1 MALSGQRTDAERRAI
16 SGDDGFIIL
25 DWGDRLNE
33 NRPLILAALDL
44 STAELAL
51 KLEPFGRCV
60 GLLNPLQRGFFPG
73 GIRALLNRAQAT
85 HVKWIDTPSTD
96 RLMPRDLLSYLEPAL
111 KRLHLGS
118 ADRTQSPSVSPT
130 LGAGSRTAL
139 SVAMIGHVGNSVLV
153 RGGLEV
159 LLDEVAAALGRRGI
173 HVLRRLDEASA
184 TPDLFHF
191 VGAFYGLSGAWEA
204 AAGFPRVLF
213 PVLLQSDQAL
223 AWWRRFADRARS
235 RLPWSLLRSR
245 RKMLEEA
252 DLVITS
258 SAAEESD
265 AKDLGAR
272 ATAVLLGGVDQRRLT
287 EAPSPL
293 EKLPPEWQERAR
305 SWGNRDGRLV
315 SVGRFVQATGDDRL
329 DVWVDPPRAVVD
341 WALAESQVHVLATRH
356 ETIGLVSLEA
366 ASLGARPVA
375 IDQPTSRDYLLPF
388 GELAA
393 SPDPADLTR
402 AIERAL
408 QRGRLSEAE
417 KALLGN
423 LTWDAMAEVLEKH
436 YRSIL
441 EKRAEQ
447 GSRAGGM
454 R

>member
-1 MALSGQRTDAERRAI
+1 
-16 SGDDGFIIL
+16 
-25 DWGDRLNE
+25 
-33 NRPLILAALDL
+33 
-44 STAELAL
+44 
-51 KLEPFGRCV
+51 
-60 GLLNPLQRGFFPG
+60 
-73 GIRALLNRAQAT
+73 
-85 HVKWIDTPSTD
+85 
-96 RLMPRDLLSYLEPAL
+96 
-111 KRLHLGS
+111 
-118 ADRTQSPSVSPT
+118 
-130 LGAGSRTAL
+130 
-139 SVAMIGHVGNSVLV
+139 
-153 RGGLEV
+153 
-159 LLDEVAAALGRRGI
+159 
-173 HVLRRLDEASA
+173 
-184 TPDLFHF
+184 
-191 VGAFYGLSGAWEA
+191 
-204 AAGFPRVLF
+204 
-213 PVLLQSDQAL
+213 
-223 AWWRRFADRARS
+223 
-235 RLPWSLLRSR
+235 
-245 RKMLEEA
+245 
-252 DLVITS
+252 
-258 SAAEESD
+258 
-265 AKDLGAR
+265 
-272 ATAVLLGGVDQRRLT
+272 
-287 EAPSPL
+287 
-293 EKLPPEWQERAR
+293 
-305 SWGNRDGRLV
+305 LV
-315 SVGRFVQATGDDRL
+315 SVGRFERRKNQLEIIRAAHRLGLAPLFIGRPNPTEPQYLSQLQATGDDRL